1 MPAHRGPALCT
12 LFWGDKFT
20 SGCLTWIDFLCSG
33 LRLVGCQSMVG
44 EWPKGRLPW
53 ILLLSQLSL
62 TEMAKVETFTKPRSW
77 CSLEQMVLPA
87 GHLPLW
93 LPSFL
98 GSSSLLSFLI
108 FFLDLFSTMCT
119 SCLFPLTSFGG
130 QIDCTLWTS
139 GFFLLLYLLLTCL
152 SIHTCFFSL
161 PSFWF
166 CRSCL
171 SVKHQPPGIVVHAY
185 NPRTLDVEIGG
196 LLWVWGRI
204 SYTISTRPVRCWDTG
219 LSDPVSKQ

>member
-1 MPAHRGPALCT
+1 MWRVPQFYSDSNWTLSGTYSHTCSYMPAHRGPALCT

-44 EWPKGRLPW
+44 ELPKGRLPW

-77 CSLEQMVLPA
+77 CSLEQMFLPA

-108 FFLDLFSTMCT
+108 CFLDLFSTMCA
-119 SCLFPLTSFGG
+119 SCLFPLTSFGVKLTALYG
-130 QIDCTLWTS
+130 HLGSFSTS
-139 GFFLLLYLLLTCL
+139 ICLLLVSLFTPASFPSHHFDSAEVVFLLNI
-152 SIHTCFFSL
+152 S
-161 PSFWF
+161 
-166 CRSCL
+166 
-171 SVKHQPPGIVVHAY
+171 HQA
-185 NPRTLDVEIGG
+185 
-196 LLWVWGRI
+196 
-204 SYTISTRPVRCWDTG
+204 
-219 LSDPVSKQ
+219 

>member
-1 MPAHRGPALCT
+1 MWRVPQFYSGPSLTLSGTYSHTCSYMPAHRGSALCT

-33 LRLVGCQSMVG
+33 LRLVDCQSMVG

-62 TEMAKVETFTKPRSW
+62 TDMAKVETVTKPRSW

-87 GHLPLW
+87 GNLPLW

-98 GSSSLLSFLI
+98 ESASLLSFLI

-119 SCLFPLTSFGG
+119 SCLFPLTSFGVKLTALYG
-130 QIDCTLWTS
+130 HL
-139 GFFLLLYLLLTCL
+139 GFFSISICFLLVSLF
-152 SIHTCFFSL
+152 IPASL
-161 PSFWF
+161 PSHHFDSAEVVF
-166 CRSCL
+166 LLNIS
-171 SVKHQPPGIVVHAY
+171 HQA
-185 NPRTLDVEIGG
+185 
-196 LLWVWGRI
+196 
-204 SYTISTRPVRCWDTG
+204 
-219 LSDPVSKQ
+219 